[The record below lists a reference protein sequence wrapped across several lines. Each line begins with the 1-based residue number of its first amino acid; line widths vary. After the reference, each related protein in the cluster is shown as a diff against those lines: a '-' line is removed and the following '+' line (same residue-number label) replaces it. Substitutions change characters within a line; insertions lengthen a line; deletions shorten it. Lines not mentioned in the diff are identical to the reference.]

1 MARSYATVGQMLTY
15 AMDRSTQSAGLEG
28 WSSHPDRADVV
39 LRHMLEFV
47 LMAPRS
53 RSAFLRTVARTEH
66 ATGSIVAAPRLRRN
80 APDLVAEMFPS
91 TTEDGARLGIALRTG
106 GSFDASRLESL
117 RAALGTSPHH
127 LLIAISRRSDLQGAE
142 GELPHGVVT
151 LSWGRLSRRMAK
163 ADQGHAA
170 LWETIRSEEHTSELQ
185 SRFDLVC
192 RL

>member
-1 MARSYATVGQMLTY
+1 
-15 AMDRSTQSAGLEG
+15 
-28 WSSHPDRADVV
+28 
-39 LRHMLEFV
+39 
-47 LMAPRS
+47 
-53 RSAFLRTVARTEH
+53 
-66 ATGSIVAAPRLRRN
+66 
-80 APDLVAEMFPS
+80 DLVAEMFPS

-170 LWETIRSEEHTSELQ
+170 LWETIGEIGENSGRPVVQFPVEAKKRRYKRMDPVEVRSHT
-185 SRFDLVC
+185 DAY
-192 RL
+192 